1 MTAGKVAAIFD
12 VGKTN
17 KKLLLFNQDYQLVK
31 ETSVQLPET
40 TDEDGFACEDVHA
53 LTNWVITNFEEL
65 SMSGDYQ
72 LAALN
77 FSSYGASFVHL
88 DKTGEPCCP
97 LYNYLKPYPDDL
109 KKAFYNKYGGE
120 EEFSMLTASPVLG
133 SLNSGM
139 QLYRLKHEQPDL
151 YTKIRSSLHLPQYL
165 NYILTGKTSTDI
177 TSIGCH
183 TNLWNFRSNSYHQ
196 WVKLEKIDD
205 KFAPVILGD
214 ALVNDPVKSRQ
225 PPIGVGLHDSSAAL
239 IPYLQYFGSP
249 FILISTGTWCIS
261 MNPFNNDPLTQEE
274 LRNDCLCY
282 LTYKGEPVKSSRL
295 FAGNEHE
302 KQIKRLSDF
311 FHKNDQAF
319 SQIRFNKEIY
329 DNLVEHSLA
338 QKSIAGQSTA
348 GQSTAGQ
355 STAGQSTAG
364 QSSAGQSSAGVPSS
378 GQSPTAQDSVGR
390 PSSKN
395 NEGKSAIT
403 GVSAF
408 SNRELAEFP
417 DYETAYHQLMIDI
430 MVQQVASTRLVINSK
445 DIKQI
450 FVDGGFSKNEIYMN
464 LLSMSFPGIK
474 VSAATVPQSTGLG
487 AAMAIHQHWNKNPV
501 PQNLIQLKTYLPQTT
516 TQ

>member
-17 KKLLLFNQDYQLVK
+17 KKLLLFNQEYQLVK

-65 SMSGDYQ
+65 SMSTEYQ

-88 DKTGEPCCP
+88 DKSGEPCCP
-97 LYNYLKPYPDDL
+97 LYNYLKLYPDNL
-109 KKAFYNKYGGE
+109 KNAFYNRYGGE
-120 EEFSMLTASPVLG
+120 EDFSMLTASPVLG

-151 YTKIRSSLHLPQYL
+151 FAKIRTSLHLPQYL
-165 NYILTGKTSTDI
+165 NYILSGKTCTDI
-177 TSIGCH
+177 TSVGCH

-196 WVKLEKIDD
+196 WVNLEKIDD
-205 KFAPVILGD
+205 KFAPVVLGD
-214 ALVNDPVKSRQ
+214 ALVNDPGTSRQ
-225 PPIGVGLHDSSAAL
+225 PPIGIGLHDSSAAL
-239 IPYLQYFGSP
+239 IPYLQHFRDP

-261 MNPFNNDPLTQEE
+261 MNPFNKDPLTKEE

-302 KQIKRLSDF
+302 KQIKRLGDF
-311 FHKNDQAF
+311 FHKNDQAV

-329 DNLVEHSLA
+329 DSLVRQSLPGQSSVGQPSVGQSSVEHS
-338 QKSIAGQSTA
+338 SI
-348 GQSTAGQ
+348 
-355 STAGQSTAG
+355 G
-364 QSSAGQSSAGVPSS
+364 QSSVGQPASKDKGSPSL
-378 GQSPTAQDSVGR
+378 
-390 PSSKN
+390 
-395 NEGKSAIT
+395 IT
-403 GVSAF
+403 GGSAF
-408 SNRELAEFP
+408 SNREIAEFP

-430 MVQQVASTRLVINSK
+430 MVQQVASTRLVMNATGV
-445 DIKQI
+445 KQI

-464 LLSMSFPGIK
+464 LLSMSFPEIT

-487 AAMAIHQHWNKNPV
+487 AALAIHKHWNKNLI
-501 PQNLIQLKTYLPQTT
+501 PQNLIQLKTYHSKSDLL
-516 TQ
+516 